1 MADRGRRAGRGL
13 GLVLTAVL
21 LAGCGYGTRGSLPD
35 HIKTVAVPVF
45 KNRSLEPGVESAI
58 TSGVVNAFSNG
69 GRVRVVSID
78 QADAI
83 LEGEVVGYSLEGLA
97 FDRNA
102 NVRAYRLRLVLNVEF
117 RDVRRNALLWR
128 QEGLEETSDFQV
140 EGQVSDTVAR
150 GQGAVLQAAAEIG
163 RKVVTLVVDRF

>member
-1 MADRGRRAGRGL
+1 VADRGRRAGRGL

>member
-1 MADRGRRAGRGL
+1 VADRGRRPGPRL
-13 GLVLTAVL
+13 GLVLVAVL
-21 LAGCGYGTRGSLPD
+21 LAGCGYSTRGSLPD

-45 KNRSLEPGVESAI
+45 KNRTLEPGVESAI
-58 TSGVVNAFSNG
+58 TSGVVNAFTNG
-69 GRVRVVSID
+69 GRVRVVPVD

-83 LEGEVVGYSLEGLA
+83 LEGEVVGYSLDGLA

-117 RDVRRNALLWR
+117 RDVRRSALLWR

-150 GQGAVLQAAAEIG
+150 GQGAVLQAASEIG
-163 RKVVTLVVDRF
+163 RKVVNLAVDRF

>member
-1 MADRGRRAGRGL
+1 VADRGRRPGPRL
-13 GLVLTAVL
+13 GLLLAALL
-21 LAGCGYGTRGSLPD
+21 LAGCGYSARGSLPD

-45 KNRSLEPGVESAI
+45 KNRTLEPGVESAI
-58 TSGVVNAFSNG
+58 TSGVVNAFSNR
-69 GRVRVVSID
+69 GRVRVVPVD

-83 LEGEVVGYSLEGLA
+83 LEGEVVGYSLDGLA

-117 RDVRRNALLWR
+117 RDVRRSAVLWR
-128 QEGLEETSDFQV
+128 EEGLEETSDFQV

-150 GQGAVLQAAAEIG
+150 GQGAVLQAASEIG
-163 RKVVTLVVDRF
+163 RKVVSLAVDRF

>member
-1 MADRGRRAGRGL
+1 VADRGRRPGPRL
-13 GLVLTAVL
+13 GLVLAALL
-21 LAGCGYGTRGSLPD
+21 LAGCGYSTGGSLPD

-45 KNRSLEPGVESAI
+45 KNRTLEPGVESAI
-58 TSGVVNAFSNG
+58 TSGVVNAFSSG
-69 GRVRVVSID
+69 GRVRVVPTD

-83 LEGEVVGYSLEGLA
+83 LEGEVVGYSLDGLA

-117 RDVRRNALLWR
+117 RDVRRSALLWR

-150 GQGAVLQAAAEIG
+150 GQGAVLQAASEIG
-163 RKVVTLVVDRF
+163 RKVVNLAVDRF

>member
-1 MADRGRRAGRGL
+1 M
-13 GLVLTAVL
+13 L

-45 KNRSLEPGVESAI
+45 KNRTLEPGVESAI

-83 LEGEVVGYSLEGLA
+83 LEGEVVGDSLDGLA

-117 RDVRRNALLWR
+117 RDVRRSALLWR

-150 GQGAVLQAAAEIG
+150 GQGAVLQAASEIG
-163 RKVVTLVVDRF
+163 RKVVSLAVDRF

>member
-1 MADRGRRAGRGL
+1 VADRGRRAGRGL

-45 KNRSLEPGVESAI
+45 KNRTLEPGVESAI

-83 LEGEVVGYSLEGLA
+83 LEGEVVGYSLDGLA

-117 RDVRRNALLWR
+117 RDVRRRALLWR

-163 RKVVTLVVDRF
+163 RKVVTLAVDRF

>member
-45 KNRSLEPGVESAI
+45 KNRTLEPGVESAI

-83 LEGEVVGYSLEGLA
+83 LEGEVVGYSLDGLA

-117 RDVRRNALLWR
+117 RDVRRGALLWR

-163 RKVVTLVVDRF
+163 RKVVTLAVDRF